1 MSYYTNVSA
10 GESSSN
16 DDNESSML
24 STLSSSLKPVKMQNK
39 KRKNDTEPKVKMSK
53 AGKQRTESIETY
65 KDALASVISKGNIED
80 NVSNSI
86 TLTEGNYTY
95 TIRCPVAPKCDDYYV
110 IQHYKTSAIK
120 DIPSLERWK
129 HSEASVKLYT
139 SNTFPADNEISIKI
153 NELIRTILNRCSSD
167 PKRKIVKNSKK

>member
-53 AGKQRTESIETY
+53 AGKRTESIETY

-80 NVSNSI
+80 NIYNSI

-95 TIRCPVAPKCDDYYV
+95 TIRCPVAPKFDDYYV
-110 IQHYKTSAIK
+110 IQHYKTSVIK

-139 SNTFPADNEISIKI
+139 SNNFPADNEISIKI

>member
-80 NVSNSI
+80 NIYNSI

-95 TIRCPVAPKCDDYYV
+95 TIRCPVAPKFDDYYV
-110 IQHYKTSAIK
+110 IQHYKTSVIK

-139 SNTFPADNEISIKI
+139 SNNFPADNEISIKI

>member
-53 AGKQRTESIETY
+53 AGKRTESIETY

-80 NVSNSI
+80 NISNSI
-86 TLTEGNYTY
+86 TLTEGNYKY

-110 IQHYKTSAIK
+110 IQHYKTSVIK

-139 SNTFPADNEISIKI
+139 SNNFPADNEISIKI